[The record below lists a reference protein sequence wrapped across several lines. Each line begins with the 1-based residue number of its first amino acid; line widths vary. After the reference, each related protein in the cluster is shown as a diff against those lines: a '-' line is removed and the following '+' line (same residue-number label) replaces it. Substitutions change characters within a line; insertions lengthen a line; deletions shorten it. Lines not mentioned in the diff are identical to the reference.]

1 MTFHSSFV
9 GGSFGQMSPIT
20 RQNKRAQP
28 SGMPRQTPASKAIMQ
43 FNFPSSLSLS
53 GADNEID
60 SDIWR
65 PVLMRCS
72 ASDTGMFMSRKVM
85 CMRLRISRS
94 CRLLPVTCHWRRRR
108 SCFIFRCSGSCFW
121 RRGHR
126 SPAPQRLPAYP
137 QTSPGSPLPAQGAG
151 SPAESS

>member
-1 MTFHSSFV
+1 MTFHSSFDF
-9 GGSFGQMSPIT
+9 GSFGQMSLVT

-65 PVLMRCS
+65 PVLMRLTT
-72 ASDTGMFMSRKVM
+72 ADTGMLVSRKVM
-85 CMRLRISRS
+85 GMC
-94 CRLLPVTCHWRRRR
+94 
-108 SCFIFRCSGSCFW
+108 
-121 RRGHR
+121 
-126 SPAPQRLPAYP
+126 
-137 QTSPGSPLPAQGAG
+137 TS
-151 SPAESS
+151 